1 MESGTSLELVEAKS
15 RLKMLS
21 FVSAS
26 LAIAAKDLRIE
37 LRTREVTTTT
47 GFFAVLVAVLSS
59 LSYTAG
65 PRTTERVAPGTIW
78 LSLAFTA
85 VLAIGRSW
93 QREREDN
100 AFLSLRLAPIPR
112 AAIFT
117 GKALTLFVFLIVVEI
132 VVVPVVALVFHIDLP
147 AVIGPLV
154 LVMLAGTVGVAATG
168 TLFGAMTVR
177 TSARDLMLAVVLLPL
192 LAPALLA
199 GVSATR
205 EILMGA
211 ELAELG
217 DYFIIFGLFDF
228 VAIAGGLGLFGAL
241 IDD

>member
-1 MESGTSLELVEAKS
+1 
-15 RLKMLS
+15 MLS

-26 LAIAAKDLRIE
+26 LAVAGKDLRIE
-37 LRTREVTTTT
+37 MRTREITTTT

-78 LSLAFTA
+78 LAIAFTS
-85 VLAIGRSW
+85 VLAIGRFW
-93 QREREDN
+93 QREREDG
-100 AFLSLRLAPIPR
+100 AFLALRTAPISR
-112 AAIFT
+112 AAIFA
-117 GKALTLFVFLIVVEI
+117 GKAVTLLAFLLVVEI

-147 AVIGPLV
+147 QVALPLV
-154 LVMLAGTVGVAATG
+154 LILLAGTIGVAATG

-177 TSARDLMLAVVLLPL
+177 TRARDLMLAVVLFPL

-205 EILMGA
+205 EILVGA
-211 ELAELG
+211 QLSELG
-217 DYFIIFGLFDF
+217 DYFILFGLFD
-228 VAIAGGLGLFGAL
+228 VISIAGGLGLFGVL
-241 IDD
+241 IED